1 VGIFFKELVRRPGRF
16 VPVGGALTMLVVL
29 LVVLGGFL
37 DGLELNQTGPY
48 RAHEGRL
55 LVFSDQSDLLIGRS
69 RVDVKQADV
78 LAKADG
84 VAKVGVLNQIAS
96 TAQDVDGDVVDI
108 VLFGYDLPTDVLPA
122 PPSDGAVI
130 DAALADRNDVK
141 VGDTLLIGPTSE
153 PVEVSNVVDDL
164 SQGSPTVWLSS
175 KRWREIVQK
184 ANPAAVLPTGV
195 DQALVVQPS
204 DTALDTAGLDALAG
218 RLGGEDGIDVVTPE
232 QAMQALPVVQQ
243 QSSTFRGHHR
253 RHLCGHAHGGGA
265 VLYADHVGTGWSV
278 RGTEGAWRQNARPA
292 GRHFGSGGVRQCGG
306 VGAWRCAERRLCQLA
321 SRHPA
326 GSVGAR
332 PAGPDRRWRAVER
345 PAGKPVHAA
354 PSSSYR
360 PCRSDWIVRMP
371 ALELDKAR
379 KVYGA
384 DEAQVVALDDVT
396 LTVAEDEM
404 MLLVGPS
411 GSGKTTLLTVAGALL
426 RPTSGSVRVGGT
438 EITDLNDKDLANFRR
453 DQVGFV
459 FQSVNLVPFLTAREN
474 LLVVRQFGGARIDSE
489 AKDRADELLDEL
501 GLGQRGDSLP
511 SQLSGGQQQ
520 RVAIGRAL
528 MNDPSLVLVDE
539 PTSSLD
545 SELGKQVMDL
555 LEREIKGR
563 GVAAIIV
570 THDERVLDYGDRTV
584 RIVDGALQAD

>member
-1 VGIFFKELVRRPGRF
+1 
-16 VPVGGALTMLVVL
+16 
-29 LVVLGGFL
+29 
-37 DGLELNQTGPY
+37 
-48 RAHEGRL
+48 
-55 LVFSDQSDLLIGRS
+55 
-69 RVDVKQADV
+69 
-78 LAKADG
+78 
-84 VAKVGVLNQIAS
+84 
-96 TAQDVDGDVVDI
+96 
-108 VLFGYDLPTDVLPA
+108 
-122 PPSDGAVI
+122 
-130 DAALADRNDVK
+130 
-141 VGDTLLIGPTSE
+141 
-153 PVEVSNVVDDL
+153 
-164 SQGSPTVWLSS
+164 
-175 KRWREIVQK
+175 
-184 ANPAAVLPTGV
+184 
-195 DQALVVQPS
+195 
-204 DTALDTAGLDALAG
+204 
-218 RLGGEDGIDVVTPE
+218 
-232 QAMQALPVVQQ
+232 
-243 QSSTFRGHHR
+243 
-253 RHLCGHAHGGGA
+253 
-265 VLYADHVGTGWSV
+265 
-278 RGTEGAWRQNARPA
+278 
-292 GRHFGSGGVRQCGG
+292 
-306 VGAWRCAERRLCQLA
+306 
-321 SRHPA
+321 
-326 GSVGAR
+326 
-332 PAGPDRRWRAVER
+332 
-345 PAGKPVHAA
+345 
-354 PSSSYR
+354 
-360 PCRSDWIVRMP
+360 MP
-371 ALELDKAR
+371 ALELDEAR